1 MRACVRCRESE
12 EDFMDRVFEAAFG
25 DCYDSEEEADVLKD
39 EYCDAQDEVDKCV
52 GDVIVVMTSWVM
64 C

>member
-39 EYCDAQDEVDKCV
+39 EYCDAQDEVDKYV
-52 GDVIVVMTSWVM
+52 NVVMTSSVM

>member
-1 MRACVRCRESE
+1 
-12 EDFMDRVFEAAFG
+12 MDRVFEAAFG

-52 GDVIVVMTSWVM
+52 TVVMTSSVM